1 MQQLLEL
8 GLMSQSGHAQ
18 VGGRRQSIS
27 SHSIRRAAVSM
38 AMATGVRKDN
48 LIRYVHWRDADM
60 PYTYVD
66 SNYEVR
72 GTGWETFFSWL
83 KDRVEQNA

>member
-1 MQQLLEL
+1 
-8 GLMSQSGHAQ
+8 
-18 VGGRRQSIS
+18 
-27 SHSIRRAAVSM
+27 M
-38 AMATGVRKDN
+38 AMASGVRKDN
-48 LIRYVHWRDADM
+48 LIWYVHWRDADM

-72 GTGWETFFSWL
+72 GTGWETFFAWL

>member
-1 MQQLLEL
+1 MTRP
-8 GLMSQSGHAQ
+8 SGPSGRRRCAYP
-18 VGGRRQSIS
+18 GRRQRLAS
-27 SHSIRRAAVSM
+27 
-38 AMATGVRKDN
+38 GVRKDN

-72 GTGWETFFSWL
+72 GTGWETFFAWL
-83 KDRVEQNA
+83 KDHVEQNA

>member
-1 MQQLLEL
+1 MYRARSEHPL
-8 GLMSQSGHAQ
+8 GIEAQ
-18 VGGRRQSIS
+18 R
-27 SHSIRRAAVSM
+27 
-38 AMATGVRKDN
+38 
-48 LIRYVHWRDADM
+48 RYVHWRDADM